1 MYSIKFMLFVATI
14 HLVEN
19 KKLPFSPEPDGQ
31 CLDKATYF
39 HKTKKLCCSL
49 CQPGFR
55 QKTECTASSD
65 TVCEVCTEGFYSDTL
80 THHGNCFR
88 CSYCDEDV
96 SLVYAQRC
104 RSWSDARCA
113 CKEGTYCS
121 FKENGKCSECTDITS
136 CPQGEGVSKHA
147 TADSDAECS
156 PCPEGTFSDKD
167 SYTETCQKHTD
178 CAAQGRNTIR
188 PGNTTSD
195 AVCGGSSIA
204 ASVTTATTTT
214 VPPKASTQAVLS
226 IFTTTTSLRP
236 VVKPQDGSAIIVTVI
251 GASTATILMLIIV
264 ITAVVLN
271 RKRRGDTNNN
281 INMDA
286 NKALHAVSVL
296 GQHGCSTTHA
306 TEQQL
311 LLGEK
316 DSSNP
321 SLSSSSSS
329 SSSSCCS
336 SSSSPKR
343 RGPAAPDCSHSGA
356 VHSSSP
362 EGNTHPDSPQSSSPT
377 VTVNINTTIS
387 CHVSP
392 TGTYVCSVPTSPATA
407 STPSSANRDQ
417 DHDRNLPLS
426 TEEERLYP
434 SPAQPSEDKE
444 AHTAVQES
452 GKVVC

>member
-1 MYSIKFMLFVATI
+1 MYSIKIMLFVATI

-31 CLDKATYF
+31 CPDEATYY

-49 CQPGFR
+49 CQPG
-55 QKTECTASSD
+55 
-65 TVCEVCTEGFYSDTL
+65 
-80 THHGNCFR
+80 
-88 CSYCDEDV
+88 V
-96 SLVYAQRC
+96 SLVYVQRC
-104 RSWSDARCA
+104 SSSSDARCV

-121 FKENGKCSECTDITS
+121 FKENDKCSECTDITS
-136 CPQGEGVSKHA
+136 CPQGQGVSKHA

-156 PCPEGTFSDKD
+156 LCPEGTFSDKD
-167 SYTETCQKHTD
+167 SYTETCQKHTE
-178 CAAQGRNTIR
+178 NTIR

-214 VPPKASTQAVLS
+214 VPPKTSTQAVLS

-236 VVKPQDGSAIIVTVI
+236 VVKPQDSSAIIV
-251 GASTATILMLIIV
+251 S
-264 ITAVVLN
+264 
-271 RKRRGDTNNN
+271 DTNNN
-281 INMDA
+281 INMDT

-296 GQHGCSTTHA
+296 GQHGCSGTHA

-329 SSSSCCS
+329 SSSCCS
-336 SSSSPKR
+336 SSSSPKH

-362 EGNTHPDSPQSSSPT
+362 EGNIHPESPQSSSPT

-407 STPSSANRDQ
+407 STPSSGNRDQ
-417 DHDRNLPLS
+417 DHDGNLPLS